1 VNSVHFSLIS
11 IFLFSYWVGDRMFCT
26 FYKTW
31 MQLKERV
38 WNRHRRHSFVEAFD
52 KGRNLL
58 KETVLMALQITV

>member
-1 VNSVHFSLIS
+1 
-11 IFLFSYWVGDRMFCT
+11 MFCT